1 MKNGRRK
8 NKTLRR
14 ALLHGAL
21 LAGSLLF
28 AAPFVWL
35 ASTSAKVADELYP
48 PRWLP
53 QTPGRIVASPYIGI
67 RENERPERPSQV
79 AKDDWDRVEQPLIE
93 AIDSSLDTFAP
104 DLPEYVRPWLHEADV
119 AAGILARLLRRT
131 PDEVFKRD
139 TGAVCASFV
148 EGVSAELISSV
159 FADVYRRVAM
169 GDTIFYGWD
178 GSIED
183 ATASNRF
190 PWKPVGDNVKLVART
205 EGVPLA
211 LQEVHYDFGGAGR
224 FGLTAEFPLAMP
236 PDKFKKVVVSH
247 HSDRSWHVLWMTA
260 EIGGRKYKSVQPGF
274 LGSDRWQDIAW
285 QIESDADKTARTKT
299 WLRMEHQGPSDFN
312 QPGRIRLTLE
322 VRQAK
327 GIMAAVNKYAN
338 NYREALRMVPLKSY
352 TWNSVLLVIL
362 NVVGQVVGSSLVAY
376 AFSRLHWPGRDFC
389 FVLVLATLMVPP
401 QVTMIPVFLIFKH
414 LGWYNT
420 LKPLWVGS
428 FFGSAFFI
436 FLLRQFMKGIP
447 TDLEDSAKID
457 GCGYFGIYR
466 LIILPLIKPALAA
479 IGIFTFMG
487 TWNDF
492 MGPLIY
498 LNDQGLYPLSLGLF
512 ALQVFQTQN
521 FGLMMAASVLMTL
534 PVVIL
539 FFAAQRQFI
548 QGITLTG
555 IKG

>member
-1 MKNGRRK
+1 MKKGRRK

-21 LAGSLLF
+21 VAGSLVF
-28 AAPFVWL
+28 AAPFIWL
-35 ASTSAKVADELYP
+35 ASTSGKVADELYP
-48 PRWLP
+48 PRWVP
-53 QTPGRIVASPYIGI
+53 QTPNRVVESPYIGI
-67 RENERPERPSQV
+67 RDNERPERPFQV
-79 AKDDWDRVEQPLIE
+79 PKEDWERVQQPL
-93 AIDSSLDTFAP
+93 AKALDSSLDTFAP

-119 AAGILARLLRRT
+119 TTGVFARLLRRT
-131 PDEVFKRD
+131 PDEVFKQETR
-139 TGAVCASFV
+139 AVNASFV
-148 EGVSAELISSV
+148 RGVSTELVSSV
-159 FADVYRRVAM
+159 FDDVYRRVAM

-183 ATASNRF
+183 TTAHNRF
-190 PWKPVGDNVKLVART
+190 PWKSRDANVQLIERT
-205 EGVPLA
+205 EGAPQAV
-211 LQEVHYDFGGAGR
+211 QEVHYDFRGADR
-224 FGLTAEFPLAMP
+224 FTLTAEFPLQMP
-236 PDKFKKVVVSH
+236 PEKFKKVVVSH
-247 HSDRSWHVLWMTA
+247 HSDRSWHVLWMTVEMA
-260 EIGGRKYKSVQPGF
+260 GRKYQSVQPGF

-285 QIESDADKTARTKT
+285 QIESDADRTARTKT
-299 WLRMEHQGPSDFN
+299 WLRMEDRGESDFN
-312 QPGRIRLTLE
+312 EPGRIRLTLE

-327 GIMAAVNKYAN
+327 GIMAAWNKYAN
-338 NYREALRMVPLKSY
+338 NYREALRMVPLKTY
-352 TWNSVLLVIL
+352 TWNSVLLVLL
-362 NVVGQVVGSSLVAY
+362 NVTGQIVGSSLVAY

-389 FVLVLATLMVPP
+389 FILVLATLMVPP
-401 QVTMIPVFLIFKH
+401 QVTMIPVFLIFKN
-414 LGWYNT
+414 LGWYNS
-420 LKPLWVGS
+420 LKPLWIPS

-447 TDLEDSAKID
+447 SDLEDSAKID

-466 LIILPLIKPALAA
+466 LIIIPLIKPALAA

-521 FGLMMAASVLMTL
+521 YGLMMAASVLMTL

>member
-1 MKNGRRK
+1 M
-8 NKTLRR
+8 
-14 ALLHGAL
+14 HGAL
-21 LAGSLLF
+21 IAGSLLF
-28 AAPFVWL
+28 AAPFIWL

-48 PRWLP
+48 PRWVP
-53 QTPGRIVASPYIGI
+53 QTPDRVVESPYVGI
-67 RENERPERPSQV
+67 RENERPERPFQV
-79 AKDDWDRVEQPLIE
+79 AKEDWDRVQGPL
-93 AIDSSLDTFAP
+93 AKSIDTRLGQFAP

-119 AAGILARLLRRT
+119 TTGIFARLVRRT
-131 PDEVFKRD
+131 PDQVFKQQTD
-139 TGAVCASFV
+139 AVAATFV
-148 EGVSAELISSV
+148 QGVSTELISSV
-159 FADVYRRVAM
+159 FDDVYRRVAM

-183 ATASNRF
+183 ATVQNRF
-190 PWKPVGDNVKLVART
+190 PWKPLDDNVQLVQRT
-205 EGVPLA
+205 EGAPQGV
-211 LQEVHYDFGGAGR
+211 QEVHYDFRDADR
-224 FGLTAEFPLAMP
+224 FALTAEFPLQMP
-236 PDKFKKVVVSH
+236 PEKFKKVVVSH
-247 HSDRSWHVLWMTA
+247 HSDRSWHVLWMTVEMA
-260 EIGGRKYKSVQPGF
+260 GRKYQSVQPGF

-299 WLRMEHQGPSDFN
+299 WLRMEDQGPSDFN
-312 QPGRIRLTLE
+312 EPGRIRLTLE

-327 GIMAAVNKYAN
+327 GIMAAWNKYAN
-338 NYREALRMVPLKSY
+338 NYREAMRMVPLQTY
-352 TWNSVLLVIL
+352 TWNSVLLVLL
-362 NVVGQVVGSSLVAY
+362 NVAGQVVGSSLVAY

-401 QVTMIPVFLIFKH
+401 QVTMIPVFLIFKN
-414 LGWYNT
+414 LGWYNS

-447 TDLEDSAKID
+447 ADLEDSAKID
-457 GCGYFGIYR
+457 GCGYFGIYM

-521 FGLMMAASVLMTL
+521 YGLMMAASVLMTL
-534 PVVIL
+534 PVAIL